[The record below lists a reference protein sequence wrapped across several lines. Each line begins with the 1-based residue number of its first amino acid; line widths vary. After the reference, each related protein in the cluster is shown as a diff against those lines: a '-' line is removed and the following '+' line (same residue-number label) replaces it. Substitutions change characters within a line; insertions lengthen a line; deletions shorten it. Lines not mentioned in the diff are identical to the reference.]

1 MPRCNLINRVVCI
14 QECESRSEI
23 SGRGKHGENSS
34 EFGWVIHLQGWETDD
49 ADRGRTL
56 REGWVLRR
64 VGGDVGD
71 VEGQIYAE

>member
-1 MPRCNLINRVVCI
+1 MIGAHAPVQLD
-14 QECESRSEI
+14 QPSGLHPGI